1 MTLKTYATTISTK
14 SGASV
19 SLHPTLKVLE
29 HNTESFVVRV
39 SEAGLRDFKSA
50 GLRFLRAS
58 CRTGGEYRH
67 HNGLFKYNRRLMPF
81 FIVKL
86 QHNRA
91 CIVKSIIPDQSKY
104 KVNVSD
110 DGITLSCY
118 LKIQKKFHICKS
130 CAKIH
135 ISIAIAFL

>member
-1 MTLKTYATTISTK
+1 
-14 SGASV
+14 
-19 SLHPTLKVLE
+19 
-29 HNTESFVVRV
+29 
-39 SEAGLRDFKSA
+39 
-50 GLRFLRAS
+50 
-58 CRTGGEYRH
+58 
-67 HNGLFKYNRRLMPF
+67 MPF

-118 LKIQKKFHICKS
+118 LKIQKKISYLQILRKNPHFYCHCVPLRIVLLNRMDT
-130 CAKIH
+130 AK
-135 ISIAIAFL
+135 